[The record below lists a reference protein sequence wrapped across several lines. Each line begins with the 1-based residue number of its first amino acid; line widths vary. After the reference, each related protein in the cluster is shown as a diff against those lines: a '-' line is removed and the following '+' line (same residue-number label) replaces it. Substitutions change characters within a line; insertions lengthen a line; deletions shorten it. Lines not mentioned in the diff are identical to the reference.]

1 MTGTEGAWVPWAM
14 GALGGVGG
22 YMSAGGGEHDKITGF
37 PLKGTNFY
45 APELYQRHMGDLGT
59 VGAVGAQRAARD
71 INLPSSFIQPL
82 PIIKGPLF
90 ADVGV
95 TGMDPALR
103 RPELLSRAGVD
114 WGDNPPFGGEVS
126 GSGVY
131 KTATQ
136 ENPPSPMLGG
146 GFQEIEDALGLI
158 GVTRD
163 DSGMLTFADNQFYPS
178 SAQLSMQ
185 KAKTGVRPSGGSGRT
200 RQGGDQQTD
209 DNTPEG

>member
-1 MTGTEGAWVPWAM
+1 M
-14 GALGGVGG
+14 
-22 YMSAGGGEHDKITGF
+22 
-37 PLKGTNFY
+37 
-45 APELYQRHMGDLGT
+45 YQRYMGDLGT

-114 WGDNPPFGGEVS
+114 WGNNPPFGGEVS
-126 GSGVY
+126 GSVAY

-136 ENPPSPMLGG
+136 ENPPAPMLGG

-163 DSGMLTFADNQFYPS
+163 ESGMLTFADNQFYPS

-185 KAKTGVRPSGGSGRT
+185 KAKTGIRPSGGGGRT
-200 RQGGDQQTD
+200 RQGESQY
-209 DNTPEG
+209 PENQDPGEE